1 MIGGSD
7 LVFEFPPSKQ
17 AMDAHIER
25 STLRSSVV
33 EIFLPLLLLQLS
45 RAEEIELFP
54 TC

>member
-1 MIGGSD
+1 MTGRSD
-7 LVFEFPPSKQ
+7 LVFELPPSKQ
-17 AMDAHIER
+17 AMDAHTER

-45 RAEEIELFP
+45 RAEEIELFL